1 MKAFEPAERLLG
13 KIKSAIR
20 SFGNTVGKDNKT
32 YLCIGL
38 CCLLF
43 IWGGLY
49 CLEYE
54 YYAYAAVPVVLFVLL
69 FISRYLPD
77 SLLLIAFSTP
87 LALLFRTEGFA
98 MSIPSE
104 PLLIVVMVLFVW
116 HLFFSGRYDKKIV
129 SHPVSVALIVNLV
142 WTLITCLTSE
152 DVFVSFKFLVS
163 QLWFIIPC
171 FYLGVIL
178 FRNIKKAGSFVGLYA
193 FSLCVVVVIA
203 TLVFA
208 SHGFAFSFAHYCM
221 QPFYNDHTAYGAA
234 IALLLPS
241 VTYYLIYNVK
251 HKRGVLISI
260 ACFVAFALLVTGLIL
275 SYSRAAWISVLVAF
289 GLWVLVKLNLSFKT
303 YVCAF
308 AVLAVGVA
316 LSWSAI
322 IGKFEKNDQDS
333 SGNMAEHI
341 TSITNISTDDS
352 NVERLNR
359 WACALAMF
367 KERPLFGWGP
377 GTYADTYGAYQK
389 SFNRTQ
395 ISTDAGDLGSTHSE
409 YFRPLSEQG
418 VPGFLTN
425 TAVFVVTFI
434 VGIRAYRR
442 TKDKAV
448 ANLALFVLMS
458 LTTYYVHGFL
468 NQFLETDKLAVP
480 FWAMTAMI
488 VAIDIYAPR
497 KDKAEMATCE
507 NKQPFWKHFKTIQ
520 FDNKNNRNNKV
531 K

>member
-1 MKAFEPAERLLG
+1 MKALEPAEGLFG

-20 SFGNTVGKDNKT
+20 SFWNTVGEDKMT

-43 IWGGLY
+43 VLGGLY

-54 YYAYAAVPVVLFVLL
+54 YYVYAAVPVVLFVLL
-69 FISRYLPD
+69 FISRRFAD

-87 LALLFRTEGFA
+87 LALMFRQEGFA

-104 PLLIVVMVLFVW
+104 PLLIVVTALFVW
-116 HLFFSGRYDKKIV
+116 HLFFSGRYDKKIF
-129 SHPVSVALIVNLV
+129 SHPVSVAVIINLV

-152 DVFVSFKFLVS
+152 DVFVSFKFLIS

-193 FSLCVVVVIA
+193 FSLCIVVVIA

-208 SHGFAFSFAHYCM
+208 SHGFAFNFAHYCM
-221 QPFYNDHTAYGAA
+221 KPFYNDHTAYGAA
-234 IALLLPS
+234 IALLLPV

-251 HKRGVLISI
+251 NKKGVLVSI
-260 ACFVAFALLVTGLIL
+260 ASFVAFALLVMGLIL

-289 GLWVLVKLNLSFKT
+289 GLWALVKLNLSLKT

-316 LSWSAI
+316 FSWSAI

-341 TSITNISTDDS
+341 SSITNISTDDS

-367 KERPLFGWGP
+367 KERPIFGWGP
-377 GTYADTYGAYQK
+377 GTYANTYGAYQK

-418 VPGFLTN
+418 VVGFLTN

-434 VGIRAYRR
+434 VGIRSYRR

-448 ANLALFVLMS
+448 ANLTLFVLMS

-488 VAIDIYAPR
+488 VAIDIYAPK
-497 KDKAEMATCE
+497 KDKAEMARVV
-507 NKQPFWKHFKTIQ
+507 NKQPFWKNFKTSQ
-520 FDNKNNRNNKV
+520 FDKNNNRNNKV

>member
-1 MKAFEPAERLLG
+1 
-13 KIKSAIR
+13 
-20 SFGNTVGKDNKT
+20 
-32 YLCIGL
+32 
-38 CCLLF
+38 
-43 IWGGLY
+43 
-49 CLEYE
+49 
-54 YYAYAAVPVVLFVLL
+54 
-69 FISRYLPD
+69 
-77 SLLLIAFSTP
+77 
-87 LALLFRTEGFA
+87 
-98 MSIPSE
+98 
-104 PLLIVVMVLFVW
+104 
-116 HLFFSGRYDKKIV
+116 
-129 SHPVSVALIVNLV
+129 
-142 WTLITCLTSE
+142 
-152 DVFVSFKFLVS
+152 
-163 QLWFIIPC
+163 
-171 FYLGVIL
+171 
-178 FRNIKKAGSFVGLYA
+178 
-193 FSLCVVVVIA
+193 
-203 TLVFA
+203 
-208 SHGFAFSFAHYCM
+208 
-221 QPFYNDHTAYGAA
+221 
-234 IALLLPS
+234 
-241 VTYYLIYNVK
+241 
-251 HKRGVLISI
+251 
-260 ACFVAFALLVTGLIL
+260 
-275 SYSRAAWISVLVAF
+275 
-289 GLWVLVKLNLSFKT
+289 
-303 YVCAF
+303 
-308 AVLAVGVA
+308 
-316 LSWSAI
+316 
-322 IGKFEKNDQDS
+322 
-333 SGNMAEHI
+333 
-341 TSITNISTDDS
+341 
-352 NVERLNR
+352 
-359 WACALAMF
+359 MF
-367 KERPLFGWGP
+367 KERPFFGWGP

>member
-69 FISRYLPD
+69 FVSRYFPD

-171 FYLGVIL
+171 FYL
-178 FRNIKKAGSFVGLYA
+178 
-193 FSLCVVVVIA
+193 
-203 TLVFA
+203 
-208 SHGFAFSFAHYCM
+208 
-221 QPFYNDHTAYGAA
+221 
-234 IALLLPS
+234 
-241 VTYYLIYNVK
+241 
-251 HKRGVLISI
+251 
-260 ACFVAFALLVTGLIL
+260 
-275 SYSRAAWISVLVAF
+275 
-289 GLWVLVKLNLSFKT
+289 
-303 YVCAF
+303 
-308 AVLAVGVA
+308 
-316 LSWSAI
+316 
-322 IGKFEKNDQDS
+322 
-333 SGNMAEHI
+333 
-341 TSITNISTDDS
+341 
-352 NVERLNR
+352 
-359 WACALAMF
+359 
-367 KERPLFGWGP
+367 
-377 GTYADTYGAYQK
+377 
-389 SFNRTQ
+389 
-395 ISTDAGDLGSTHSE
+395 
-409 YFRPLSEQG
+409 
-418 VPGFLTN
+418 
-425 TAVFVVTFI
+425 
-434 VGIRAYRR
+434 
-442 TKDKAV
+442 
-448 ANLALFVLMS
+448 
-458 LTTYYVHGFL
+458 
-468 NQFLETDKLAVP
+468 
-480 FWAMTAMI
+480 
-488 VAIDIYAPR
+488 
-497 KDKAEMATCE
+497 
-507 NKQPFWKHFKTIQ
+507 
-520 FDNKNNRNNKV
+520 
-531 K
+531 